1 MRWHNGGNEKV
12 RIWSIFNTL
21 FGHMERK
28 CGERKRPTCFYLFY
42 NKKDFFFFFLCCKR
56 YIQEYDEVEL
66 SALGMGTFSSNFFCI
81 TFSSVL
87 YPNKKKIYIYI
98 YIFFFFLFHLLNNW
112 GKRKKTQNLIEIW
125 FSCAIYNQL
134 WVEDFIND

>member
-21 FGHMERK
+21 FVHMERK

-42 NKKDFFFFFLCCKR
+42 NKKDFFFFPLLQEIHSRVRWGRAFCFGNGYIFFKLSLYYIFLCFIPKHEK
-56 YIQEYDEVEL
+56 Y
-66 SALGMGTFSSNFFCI
+66 M
-81 TFSSVL
+81 
-87 YPNKKKIYIYI
+87 
-98 YIFFFFLFHLLNNW
+98 FFFFLFHLLNNW

-134 WVEDFIND
+134 WVEDFMND

>member
-12 RIWSIFNTL
+12 WIWSIFNTL

-28 CGERKRPTCFYLFY
+28 CGERKRPTHFYLFY
-42 NKKDFFFFFLCCKR
+42 NKKALFFLCCK
-56 YIQEYDEVEL
+56 D
-66 SALGMGTFSSNFFCI
+66 TFSSTMRSSFLLWEWVHFLQTFF
-81 TFSSVL
+81 VL
-87 YPNKKKIYIYI
+87 HFPLFYTQTRKKCVFYFYFLFI
-98 YIFFFFLFHLLNNW
+98 FFLFHLLNNW

-134 WVEDFIND
+134 WVEDFMND

>member
-28 CGERKRPTCFYLFY
+28 CGERKRPMRFIYFTTRKLH
-42 NKKDFFFFFLCCKR
+42 FFLCCR
-56 YIQEYDEVEL
+56 D
-66 SALGMGTFSSNFFCI
+66 TFSSTMRLSFLLWEWVHFLQTFFLWI

-87 YPNKKKIYIYI
+87 CPNKKKMCL
-98 YIFFFFLFHLLNNW
+98 FFFLFHW
-112 GKRKKTQNLIEIW
+112 GKRKKTQNLIE
-125 FSCAIYNQL
+125 S
-134 WVEDFIND
+134 DFLVLYIINYGLKIPWMISNCNFL

>member
-21 FGHMERK
+21 FVHMERK

-42 NKKDFFFFFLCCKR
+42 NKKDFFFFSFVARDTFKSTMRSSFLLWEWVHFLQTFFVLHFPLFYTQTWKR
-56 YIQEYDEVEL
+56 YVF
-66 SALGMGTFSSNFFCI
+66 FS
-81 TFSSVL
+81 
-87 YPNKKKIYIYI
+87 
-98 YIFFFFLFHLLNNW
+98 FFFFLFHLLNNW

-134 WVEDFIND
+134 WVEDFMND

>member
-1 MRWHNGGNEKV
+1 MIWHNGGNEKV

-28 CGERKRPTCFYLFY
+28 CGERKRPTGFYLFY
-42 NKKDFFFFFLCCKR
+42 NKKAFFFFFLCCR
-56 YIQEYDEVEL
+56 D
-66 SALGMGTFSSNFFCI
+66 TFRSMMRSSFLVWEWVHFLRTFF
-81 TFSSVL
+81 VL
-87 YPNKKKIYIYI
+87 HFPLFYTQTWKDMF
-98 YIFFFFLFHLLNNW
+98 FFFFLFHLLNNW

-134 WVEDFIND
+134 WVEDFMND

>member
-28 CGERKRPTCFYLFY
+28 CGERKRPTGFYLFY
-42 NKKDFFFFFLCCKR
+42 NKKAFFFFVAEIHSGARWGRAFCFGNGYISLNFL
-56 YIQEYDEVEL
+56 
-66 SALGMGTFSSNFFCI
+66 CI

-87 YPNKKKIYIYI
+87 YPNKKKM
-98 YIFFFFLFHLLNNW
+98 FFFFPFHLLNNW
-112 GKRKKTQNLIEIW
+112 GKWKKTQNLIEIW
-125 FSCAIYNQL
+125 FSWAIYNQL
-134 WVEDFIND
+134 WVEDFMND

>member
-28 CGERKRPTCFYLFY
+28 CGERKRLTQFYLFC
-42 NKKDFFFFFLCCKR
+42 NKKALFFLCCK
-56 YIQEYDEVEL
+56 D
-66 SALGMGTFSSNFFCI
+66 TFSSTMRSSFLLWEWVHFLQTFFVLHFPLFYTQTRKRCVF
-81 TFSSVL
+81 FSFL
-87 YPNKKKIYIYI
+87 
-98 YIFFFFLFHLLNNW
+98 FFSFLFHLLNNW

-134 WVEDFIND
+134 WVEDFMND

>member
-42 NKKDFFFFFLCCKR
+42 NKKDFFFFFPLLQEIHSGVRWGRAFCFGNGYIFFKLSLYYSFLCFIPKH
-56 YIQEYDEVEL
+56 EKD
-66 SALGMGTFSSNFFCI
+66 F
-81 TFSSVL
+81 
-87 YPNKKKIYIYI
+87 
-98 YIFFFFLFHLLNNW
+98 FFFFLFHLLNNW
-112 GKRKKTQNLIEIW
+112 GKRKKIQNLIEIW

-134 WVEDFIND
+134 WVKDFMND